1 MSEKLKV
8 LLVDEQ
14 SEQRN
19 AYTERLS
26 FTGYDVIG
34 ATGNPRRALEI
45 ISEEKPDVVLFDIVL
60 SPIDGI
66 TFLKEA
72 ISLNL
77 EKKPRFIAVS
87 SIMSDAVVR
96 EAMQTGADYFMIKP
110 CEFQVLK
117 DRIDMLSN
125 TILAEENDSH
135 QISSLGTYV
144 GENQHKNP
152 AYSTVLY
159 DEEDETPDIENQVT
173 ELILQI
179 GIPAHIKG
187 YHFVRS
193 AIIMA
198 VESPDTINAITKIVY
213 PTIAKM
219 YQTSPSRVER
229 AIRHAIEVAWDR
241 GDVDTL
247 NSIFGYSINSNKG
260 KPTNS
265 EFIAMLSDKL
275 RLKNKQYTYMQI
287 KM

>member
-1 MSEKLKV
+1 
-8 LLVDEQ
+8 
-14 SEQRN
+14 
-19 AYTERLS
+19 
-26 FTGYDVIG
+26 
-34 ATGNPRRALEI
+34 
-45 ISEEKPDVVLFDIVL
+45 
-60 SPIDGI
+60 
-66 TFLKEA
+66 
-72 ISLNL
+72 
-77 EKKPRFIAVS
+77 
-87 SIMSDAVVR
+87 
-96 EAMQTGADYFMIKP
+96 
-110 CEFQVLK
+110 
-117 DRIDMLSN
+117 MLSGSYV
-125 TILAEENDSH
+125 AETSEDF
-135 QISSLGTYV
+135 QLSSVGTYTK
-144 GENQHKNP
+144 ENQNRSP
-152 AYSTVLY
+152 NYSTVIY
-159 DEEDETPDIENQVT
+159 DDEEEPDLESQVT

-198 VESPDTINAITKIVY
+198 IETPDTINAITKIVY
-213 PTIAKM
+213 PTIAKK

-275 RLKNKQYTYMQI
+275 RLKNKQYSYMQI

>member
-19 AYTERLS
+19 SYTERLAV
-26 FTGYDVIG
+26 TGYDVIG
-34 ATGNPRRALEI
+34 STGNPRKALEM
-45 ISEEKPDVVLFDIVL
+45 ISSEKPDVVLFDIVL

-72 ISLNL
+72 VSMNL
-77 EKKPRFIAVS
+77 DKKPRFIALS

-117 DRIDMLSN
+117 DRIDMLSHSF
-125 TILAEENDSH
+125 IPDSGEDM
-135 QISSLGTYV
+135 QLSSVSTYTK
-144 GENQHKNP
+144 GNRSPN
-152 AYSTVLY
+152 YSTVLY
-159 DEEDETPDIENQVT
+159 DDEDDGTDLESQVT

-193 AIIMA
+193 AIVMA
-198 VESPDTINAITKIVY
+198 IETPDTINAITKIVY
-213 PTIAKM
+213 PTIAKK

-275 RLKNKQYTYMQI
+275 RLKNKQYSYMQI

>member
-1 MSEKLKV
+1 MTEKLKV

-19 AYTERLS
+19 AYTERLAY
-26 FTGYDVIG
+26 TGYDVIG
-34 ATGNPRRALEI
+34 ATGNPRKALEL
-45 ISEEKPDVVLFDIVL
+45 ISSEKPDVVLFDIVL

-72 ISLNL
+72 VSLDL
-77 EKKPRFIAVS
+77 DKKPRFIALS
-87 SIMSDAVVR
+87 SIMSDTVVR

-110 CEFQVLK
+110 CEFRVLK
-117 DRIDMLSN
+117 DRIDMLSGS
-125 TILAEENDSH
+125 AYSDAGDEF
-135 QISSLGTYV
+135 SSVGTY
-144 GENQHKNP
+144 GRENPSAAN
-152 AYSTVLY
+152 YSVVY
-159 DEEDETPDIENQVT
+159 DSQEDDRRDLETQVT

-198 VESPDTINAITKIVY
+198 VESPDTINAVTKIVY
-213 PTIAKM
+213 PTIAKQ

-247 NSIFGYSINSNKG
+247 NGIFGYSVNSNKG

-275 RLKNKQYTYMQI
+275 RLKNRQYSYMQI

>member
-1 MSEKLKV
+1 MEL
-8 LLVDEQ
+8 
-14 SEQRN
+14 
-19 AYTERLS
+19 
-26 FTGYDVIG
+26 
-34 ATGNPRRALEI
+34 
-45 ISEEKPDVVLFDIVL
+45 
-60 SPIDGI
+60 
-66 TFLKEA
+66 
-72 ISLNL
+72 
-77 EKKPRFIAVS
+77 
-87 SIMSDAVVR
+87 MSDAVVK
-96 EAMQTGADYFMIKP
+96 EAMKTGADYFMIKP

-117 DRIDMLSN
+117 DRIDMLSGSFSSEPAEN
-125 TILAEENDSH
+125 YQLAAV
-135 QISSLGTYV
+135 GTYTK
-144 GENQHKNP
+144 ENPSRSPN
-152 AYSTVLY
+152 YSTVLY
-159 DEEDETPDIENQVT
+159 DEEDEAPDLESQVT

-198 VESPDTINAITKIVY
+198 VETPDTINAITKIVY
-213 PTIAKM
+213 PTIAKK

-275 RLKNKQYTYMQI
+275 RLKNKQYSYMQI

>member
-19 AYTERLS
+19 TYTERLS

-34 ATGNPRRALEI
+34 ATGNPRKALEI
-45 ISEEKPDVVLFDIVL
+45 ISNEKPDVVLFDIVL

-72 ISLNL
+72 VSLNL
-77 EKKPRFIAVS
+77 EKKPRFIALS

-96 EAMQTGADYFMIKP
+96 EAMQLGADYFMIKP

-117 DRIDMLSN
+117 DRIDMLSGSFVSDI
-125 TILAEENDSH
+125 TEGYQVSAVDSY
-135 QISSLGTYV
+135 IGGNSCKERVSI
-144 GENQHKNP
+144 GESECDVP
-152 AYSTVLY
+152 DV
-159 DEEDETPDIENQVT
+159 ETQVT

-198 VESPDTINAITKIVY
+198 IESPDTINAVTKIVY
-213 PTIAKM
+213 PTIAKK
-219 YQTSPSRVER
+219 YQTSSSRVER

-247 NSIFGYSINSNKG
+247 NSIFGYSVNSSKG

-275 RLKNKQYTYMQI
+275 RLKNKQYSYMQI

>member
-1 MSEKLKV
+1 MNEKVKV

-19 AYTERLS
+19 AYRDRFL
-26 FTGYDVIG
+26 FTGYEVVG
-34 ATGNPRRALEI
+34 ATGNPRKALEL
-45 ISEEKPDVVLFDIVL
+45 ISSEKPDVVLFDIVL

-66 TFLKEA
+66 MFLKEA
-72 ISLNL
+72 VSLNL
-77 EKKPRFIAVS
+77 DKRPKFIALS

-96 EAMQTGADYFMIKP
+96 EAMQSGADYFMIKP

-117 DRIDMLSN
+117 DRIEMLSESF
-125 TILAEENDSH
+125 TAEPVEEY
-135 QISSLGTYV
+135 QLSSVGTYMNEV
-144 GENQHKNP
+144 QRIRNYTSQE
-152 AYSTVLY
+152 S
-159 DEEDETPDIENQVT
+159 ESIMPDIETQVT

-213 PTIAKM
+213 PTIAKE
-219 YQTSPSRVER
+219 YQTSSSRVER

-247 NSIFGYSINSNKG
+247 NSIFGYSINSSKG

-275 RLKNKQYTYMQI
+275 RLKNKQYSQVKI

>member
-1 MSEKLKV
+1 
-8 LLVDEQ
+8 
-14 SEQRN
+14 
-19 AYTERLS
+19 
-26 FTGYDVIG
+26 
-34 ATGNPRRALEI
+34 
-45 ISEEKPDVVLFDIVL
+45 
-60 SPIDGI
+60 
-66 TFLKEA
+66 
-72 ISLNL
+72 
-77 EKKPRFIAVS
+77 
-87 SIMSDAVVR
+87 MSDAVVR

-135 QISSLGTYV
+135 QISSLGTYM

-275 RLKNKQYTYMQI
+275 RLKNKQYSYMQI

>member
-34 ATGNPRRALEI
+34 ATGNPRKALEI
-45 ISEEKPDVVLFDIVL
+45 ISTEKPDVVLFDIVL

-72 ISLNL
+72 VSLNL
-77 EKKPRFIAVS
+77 DKKPRFIALS
-87 SIMSDAVVR
+87 SIMSDAVVK
-96 EAMQTGADYFMIKP
+96 EAMKTGADYFMIKP

-117 DRIDMLSN
+117 DRIDMLSGSFSSEPAEN
-125 TILAEENDSH
+125 YQLAAV
-135 QISSLGTYV
+135 GTYTK
-144 GENQHKNP
+144 ENPSRSPN
-152 AYSTVLY
+152 YSTVLY
-159 DEEDETPDIENQVT
+159 DEEDEAPDLESQVT

-198 VESPDTINAITKIVY
+198 VETPDTINAITKIVY
-213 PTIAKM
+213 PTSAKK

-275 RLKNKQYTYMQI
+275 RLKNKQYSYMQI

>member
-19 AYTERLS
+19 AYTERLAY
-26 FTGYDVIG
+26 TGYNVIG
-34 ATGNPRRALEI
+34 ATGNPRKALEM
-45 ISEEKPDVVLFDIVL
+45 ISNEKPDIVLFDIVL

-72 ISLNL
+72 VSMNL
-77 EKKPRFIAVS
+77 EKKPRFIALS

-117 DRIDMLSN
+117 DRIDMLSGSYV
-125 TILAEENDSH
+125 AETSEDF
-135 QISSLGTYV
+135 QLSSVGTYTK
-144 GENQHKNP
+144 ENQNRSP
-152 AYSTVLY
+152 NYSTVIY
-159 DEEDETPDIENQVT
+159 DDEEEPDLESQVT

-198 VESPDTINAITKIVY
+198 IEPPDTINAITKIVY
-213 PTIAKM
+213 PTIAKK

-275 RLKNKQYTYMQI
+275 RLKNKQYSYMQI

>member
-34 ATGNPRRALEI
+34 ATGNPRKALEI
-45 ISEEKPDVVLFDIVL
+45 ISTEKPDVVLFDIVL

-72 ISLNL
+72 VSMNL
-77 EKKPRFIAVS
+77 DKKPRFIALS
-87 SIMSDAVVR
+87 SIMSDAVVK
-96 EAMQTGADYFMIKP
+96 EAMKTGADYFMIKP

-117 DRIDMLSN
+117 DRIDMLSGSFSSEPAEN
-125 TILAEENDSH
+125 YQLAAV
-135 QISSLGTYV
+135 GTYTK
-144 GENQHKNP
+144 ENPSRSPN
-152 AYSTVLY
+152 YSTVLY
-159 DEEDETPDIENQVT
+159 DEEDEAPDLESQVT

-198 VESPDTINAITKIVY
+198 VETPDTINAITKIVY
-213 PTIAKM
+213 PTIAKK

-260 KPTNS
+260 
-265 EFIAMLSDKL
+265 
-275 RLKNKQYTYMQI
+275 
-287 KM
+287 

>member
-1 MSEKLKV
+1 MDDKVKV

-19 AYTERLS
+19 ACKERLIY
-26 FTGYDVIG
+26 TGYDVVG
-34 ATGNPRRALEI
+34 ATGNPRKALELI
-45 ISEEKPDVVLFDIVL
+45 TSERPDVVLFDIVL

-66 TFLKEA
+66 MFLKEA
-72 ISLNL
+72 AALSLD
-77 EKKPRFIAVS
+77 KRPRFIALS
-87 SIMSDAVVR
+87 SIMSEAIVK
-96 EAMQTGADYFMIKP
+96 EAMQSGADYFMIKP
-110 CEFQVLK
+110 CEFQVLR
-117 DRIDMLSN
+117 DRIEMLSGN
-125 TILAEENDSH
+125 YTPDPVEDYQL
-135 QISSLGTYV
+135 SSVGTYWRDV
-144 GENQHKNP
+144 QRNRNYVSYE
-152 AYSTVLY
+152 S
-159 DEEDETPDIENQVT
+159 EESVPDIETQVT

-198 VESPDTINAITKIVY
+198 IESPDTINAITKIVY
-213 PTIAKM
+213 PTIAKE
-219 YQTSPSRVER
+219 YQTSSSRVER

-247 NSIFGYSINSNKG
+247 NGIFGYSINSSKG

-275 RLKNKQYTYMQI
+275 RLKNKQYAQVKI

>member
-1 MSEKLKV
+1 MNEKVKV

-19 AYTERLS
+19 AYRDRFL
-26 FTGYDVIG
+26 FTGYEVVG
-34 ATGNPRRALEI
+34 ATGNPRKALEL
-45 ISEEKPDVVLFDIVL
+45 ISSEKPDVVLFDIVL

-66 TFLKEA
+66 MFLKEA
-72 ISLNL
+72 VSLNL
-77 EKKPRFIAVS
+77 DKRPKFIALS

-96 EAMQTGADYFMIKP
+96 EAMQSGADYFMIKP

-117 DRIDMLSN
+117 DRIEMLSESF
-125 TILAEENDSH
+125 TAEPVEEY
-135 QISSLGTYV
+135 QLSSVGTYMNEV
-144 GENQHKNP
+144 QRIRNYTSQE
-152 AYSTVLY
+152 AESIM
-159 DEEDETPDIENQVT
+159 PDIETQVT

-213 PTIAKM
+213 PTIAKE
-219 YQTSPSRVER
+219 YQTSSSRVER

-247 NSIFGYSINSNKG
+247 NSIFGYSINSSKG

-275 RLKNKQYTYMQI
+275 RLKNKQYSQVKI

>member
-19 AYTERLS
+19 VYTERLS

-34 ATGNPRRALEI
+34 STGNPRKALEI
-45 ISEEKPDVVLFDIVL
+45 ISSEKPDVVLFDIVL

-72 ISLNL
+72 VSLNL
-77 EKKPRFIAVS
+77 EKKPRFIALS
-87 SIMSDAVVR
+87 SIMSDAVVK
-96 EAMQTGADYFMIKP
+96 EAMKTGADYFMIKP

-125 TILAEENDSH
+125 TMVAEVGEEH
-135 QISSLGTYV
+135 QLPAIGTYT
-144 GENQHKNP
+144 GENNCT
-152 AYSTVLY
+152 AFSTVLY
-159 DEEDETPDIENQVT
+159 DEAAETPDIENQVT

-198 VESPDTINAITKIVY
+198 VESPDTINAITKIL
-213 PTIAKM
+213 TH
-219 YQTSPSRVER
+219 S
-229 AIRHAIEVAWDR
+229 
-241 GDVDTL
+241 
-247 NSIFGYSINSNKG
+247 
-260 KPTNS
+260 
-265 EFIAMLSDKL
+265 
-275 RLKNKQYTYMQI
+275 
-287 KM
+287 

>member
-34 ATGNPRRALEI
+34 ATGNPRKALEI
-45 ISEEKPDVVLFDIVL
+45 ISTEKPDVVLFDIVL

-72 ISLNL
+72 VSLNL
-77 EKKPRFIAVS
+77 DKKPRFIALS
-87 SIMSDAVVR
+87 SIMSDAVVK
-96 EAMQTGADYFMIKP
+96 EAMKTGADYFMIKP

-117 DRIDMLSN
+117 DRIDMLSGSFSSEPAEN
-125 TILAEENDSH
+125 YQLAAV
-135 QISSLGTYV
+135 GTYTK
-144 GENQHKNP
+144 ENPSRSPN
-152 AYSTVLY
+152 YSTVLY
-159 DEEDETPDIENQVT
+159 DEEDEAPDLESQVT

-198 VESPDTINAITKIVY
+198 VETPDTINAITKIVY
-213 PTIAKM
+213 PTIAKK

-275 RLKNKQYTYMQI
+275 RLKNKQYSYMQI

>member
-14 SEQRN
+14 SDQRN
-19 AYTERLS
+19 AYTERLA
-26 FTGYDVIG
+26 FTGYDVVG
-34 ATGNPRRALEI
+34 ATGNPRKALEI
-45 ISEEKPDVVLFDIVL
+45 ISAEKPDVVLFDIVL

-72 ISLNL
+72 VSLNL
-77 EKKPRFIAVS
+77 DKKPRFIALS
-87 SIMSDAVVR
+87 SIMSDTVVR
-96 EAMQTGADYFMIKP
+96 EAMQIGADYFMIKP

-117 DRIDMLSN
+117 DRIDMLSSSY
-125 TILAEENDSH
+125 ISEIGEEN
-135 QISSLGTYV
+135 QLSSIGTYM
-144 GENQHKNP
+144 GDAQNKKST
-152 AYSTVLY
+152 YSTVLY
-159 DEEDETPDIENQVT
+159 DDEVEAPDIENQVT

-241 GDVDTL
+241 GDPEVL
-247 NSIFGYSINSNKG
+247 NSFFGYTILSSKG

-265 EFIAMLSDKL
+265 EFIAMLADKI
-275 RLKNKQYTYMQI
+275 RLELKTAV
-287 KM
+287 

>member
-19 AYTERLS
+19 AYTERLA

-34 ATGNPRRALEI
+34 ATGNPRKALEM
-45 ISEEKPDVVLFDIVL
+45 ISSDKPDVVLFDIVL

-72 ISLNL
+72 VSMNL
-77 EKKPRFIAVS
+77 DKKPRFIALS

-125 TILAEENDSH
+125 SFVSDPGEDFQLRSV
-135 QISSLGTYV
+135 GTYA
-144 GENQHKNP
+144 GESRSPN
-152 AYSTVLY
+152 YSTVIY
-159 DEEDETPDIENQVT
+159 DDDSEPDLETQVT

-198 VESPDTINAITKIVY
+198 IETPDTINAITKIVY
-213 PTIAKM
+213 PTIAKK

-265 EFIAMLSDKL
+265 EFI
-275 RLKNKQYTYMQI
+275 
-287 KM
+287 

>member
-34 ATGNPRRALEI
+34 ATGNPRKALEI
-45 ISEEKPDVVLFDIVL
+45 ISSEKPDVVLFDIVL

-72 ISLNL
+72 VSLNL
-77 EKKPRFIAVS
+77 EKKPRFIALS

-125 TILAEENDSH
+125 TFVSEVGEER
-135 QISSLGTYV
+135 QLSSIGTYMS
-144 GENQHKNP
+144 ENKSP
-152 AYSTVLY
+152 AYSTVIY
-159 DEEDETPDIENQVT
+159 DDDSETPDIENQVT

-275 RLKNKQYTYMQI
+275 RLKNKQYSYMQI

>member
-34 ATGNPRRALEI
+34 ATGNPRKALEI
-45 ISEEKPDVVLFDIVL
+45 ISTEKPDVVLFDIVL

-72 ISLNL
+72 VSMNL
-77 EKKPRFIAVS
+77 DKKPRFIALS
-87 SIMSDAVVR
+87 SIMSDAVVK
-96 EAMQTGADYFMIKP
+96 EAMKTGADYFMIKP

-117 DRIDMLSN
+117 DRIDMLSGSFSSEPAEN
-125 TILAEENDSH
+125 YQLAAV
-135 QISSLGTYV
+135 GTYTK
-144 GENQHKNP
+144 ENPSRSPN
-152 AYSTVLY
+152 YSTVLY
-159 DEEDETPDIENQVT
+159 DEEDEAPDLESQVT

-198 VESPDTINAITKIVY
+198 VETPDTINAITKIVY
-213 PTIAKM
+213 PTIAKK

-275 RLKNKQYTYMQI
+275 RLKNKQYSYMQI

>member
-1 MSEKLKV
+1 MNEKVKV

-19 AYTERLS
+19 AYRDRFL
-26 FTGYDVIG
+26 FTGYEVVG
-34 ATGNPRRALEI
+34 ATGNPRKALEL
-45 ISEEKPDVVLFDIVL
+45 ISSEKPDVVLFDIVL

-66 TFLKEA
+66 MFLKEA
-72 ISLNL
+72 VSLNL
-77 EKKPRFIAVS
+77 DKRPKFIALS

-96 EAMQTGADYFMIKP
+96 EAMQSGADYFMIKP

-117 DRIDMLSN
+117 DRIEMLSESF
-125 TILAEENDSH
+125 TAEPVEEY
-135 QISSLGTYV
+135 QLSSVGTYMNEV
-144 GENQHKNP
+144 QRIRNYASQE
-152 AYSTVLY
+152 AESIM
-159 DEEDETPDIENQVT
+159 PDIETQVT

-213 PTIAKM
+213 PTIAKE
-219 YQTSPSRVER
+219 YQTSSSRVER

-247 NSIFGYSINSNKG
+247 NSIFGYSINSSKG

-275 RLKNKQYTYMQI
+275 RLKNKQYSQVKI

>member
-19 AYTERLS
+19 AYTERLA
-26 FTGYDVIG
+26 FTGYDVVG
-34 ATGNPRRALEI
+34 ATGNPRKALEI
-45 ISEEKPDVVLFDIVL
+45 ISSEKPDIVLFDIVL

-72 ISLNL
+72 VSLNL
-77 EKKPRFIAVS
+77 EKKPRFIALS
-87 SIMSDAVVR
+87 SIMSDTVVR

-125 TILAEENDSH
+125 TYISEISEEH
-135 QISSLGTYV
+135 QFSSIGTYM
-144 GENQHKNP
+144 GDAQNKQNS
-152 AYSTVLY
+152 YSTVL
-159 DEEDETPDIENQVT
+159 DDDGADSPDIENQVT

-275 RLKNKQYTYMQI
+275 RLKNKQYSYMQI